1 MSTRAGGGGTPS
13 SERHTGWTFAFPVVP
28 PQYEGEIV
36 WVEDGRDDPQ
46 KLAHFVSDPIPSIR
60 ARTAM
65 ALGRIGSPGS
75 FSLLQILM
83 DDRDSRVR
91 AAAAFGLGEMM
102 EAQEEMGPLLRSH
115 ILPSNESDPAVR
127 ALSLEAL
134 SKLGIAED
142 PALLVQ
148 VLTDPD
154 RRVVEAGLLT
164 LWRLSPEGMAPMALE
179 MSRDPDPQMRWKAAY
194 ALMRLAGA
202 PPSGRTPVPGATPL
216 PEALRAEI
224 RERFLELVSDPH
236 AAVRLQAIRG
246 LGGMT
251 GDGIIE
257 RVRQRETDEDP
268 RVRVEVARCLGR
280 LNAPSNTF
288 ENLLHD
294 SSDPVRLEAI
304 RAMVS
309 CPDVDA
315 AFEMV
320 REPQPPDEAWARE
333 AVLTTS
339 VNLLGETDEGGESD
353 EGGETAEDGESDEG
367 GEAAE
372 RGNHHER
379 GPRIE
384 KQAELLA
391 NAFRDKWRIRA
402 EAVRLATEI
411 DPAGNF
417 LYEILERSTPS
428 EAWMTDEDPRVLK
441 YAVAPLLRNTA
452 SENPSLAPGQPLRR
466 EVDSWMAH
474 PDEILR
480 AMTVDFLTVLASE
493 IKGPPSEEDQE
504 EKAEE
509 TAETSIHL
517 DEPARTE
524 WLAHFHEMMAEA
536 LDDPSGD
543 VKTTAVDGLA
553 KLSPLDAQQRALLSQ
568 ALTDTDGLVRSRAA
582 SILREEGEELPPDSH
597 RREGEKSP
605 EELGQILLEARK
617 IREARIET
625 SKGVLVVRLYPDE
638 APLTVANFAD
648 LAGKGYFN
656 DKAWH
661 RVVPDFVAQDGCP
674 RGDGWGGPGHTI
686 RCEISSLRYG
696 AGAVGM
702 ALSGKDTGGSQYFIT
717 HSPQPHLDGGYTVFG
732 LLREGWDVLQS
743 LAPGD
748 RILTVSVTEG
758 S

>member
-1 MSTRAGGGGTPS
+1 VPSTET
-13 SERHTGWTFAFPVVP
+13 HTGWTFAFPVLP

-46 KLAHFVSDPIPSIR
+46 KLAHFVSDPLPSIR
-60 ARTAM
+60 ARTAI
-65 ALGRIGSPGS
+65 ALGRIGSPGCL
-75 FSLLQILM
+75 SLLQILM
-83 DDRDSRVR
+83 HDLDPRVR

-102 EAQEEMGPLLRSH
+102 EAHEEIGPLLRSH
-115 ILPSNESDPAVR
+115 ILPGDEADPAVR
-127 ALSLEAL
+127 ALSVEAL

-142 PALLVQ
+142 PALLARA
-148 VLTDPD
+148 LEDPD
-154 RRVVEAGLLT
+154 RRVVEAALLS
-164 LWRLSPEGMAPMALE
+164 LWRLSPEGMASMALE
-179 MSRDPDPQMRWKAAY
+179 LSRDPDPQMRWKAAY

-202 PPSGRTPVPGATPL
+202 PPSGRTPIPGAAPL

-236 AAVRLQAIRG
+236 AAARLQAIRG

-280 LNAPSNTF
+280 LKAPSSSF
-288 ENLLHD
+288 KNLLHD
-294 SSDPVRLEAI
+294 SSDPVRLAAV
-304 RAMVS
+304 RAMTS

-320 REPQPPDEAWARE
+320 RGPQPPDEVWRRE
-333 AVLTTS
+333 AILTTS
-339 VNLLGETDEGGESD
+339 VNLLGETDEGGEGH
-353 EGGETAEDGESDEG
+353 EREESDDR
-367 GEAAE
+367 GEA
-372 RGNHHER
+372 HE
-379 GPRIE
+379 GKANPKLE
-384 KQAELLA
+384 KQAQLLSE
-391 NAFRDKWRIRA
+391 AFRDEWRIRA
-402 EAVRLATEI
+402 EAVRLAAEI
-411 DPAGNF
+411 DPAGDL

-428 EAWMTDEDPRVLK
+428 EAWMSDEDPRVLK

-452 SENPSLAPGQPLRR
+452 IRSPSLAPGRPLRR
-466 EVDSWMAH
+466 DVDSWMAH
-474 PDEILR
+474 SDEILR
-480 AMTVDFLTVLASE
+480 AMTVNFLTDLASE
-493 IKGPPSEEDQE
+493 VCGPSPEEE
-504 EKAEE
+504 EEETESAEE
-509 TAETSIHL
+509 TAATSIDL

-524 WLAHFHEMMAEA
+524 WLTHFHEIMARA
-536 LDDPSGD
+536 LDDPSSD

-553 KLSPLDAQQRALLSQ
+553 YLSPLDSPQRALLSRVL
-568 ALTDTDGLVRSRAA
+568 ADPDGHVRSRAA

-597 RREGEKSP
+597 RRVGEKSP

-625 SKGVLVVRLYPDE
+625 SKGVLVLRLFPDE
-638 APLTVANFAD
+638 APLTVANFAG
-648 LAGKGYFN
+648 LAREGYFN

-696 AGAVGM
+696 AGAMGM

-748 RILTVSVTEG
+748 RILTVSVAEG